1 MLMSITS
8 TIINIYGK
16 LSLIATNEPFLKY
29 IKIKR
34 ILRKPKDKKK
44 KKILRFLESIL

>member
-8 TIINIYGK
+8 TIINIIYGK

-44 KKILRFLESIL
+44 KKKRFLDS